1 MAEMIPDRMPTGASI
16 GEKRVFQLLQKLP
29 DDVIVYY
36 EPVVGQRYP
45 DFVVV
50 MPETGLLIIEVKGW
64 YPGHIVS
71 ASNQEV
77 EIEAHGTKER
87 HRHPVRQAREYQY
100 ALMDT
105 ARRHRQTAALL
116 HPDGK
121 HEGRFIFPFGHL
133 AVLSNCER
141 GQLIE
146 RELTEVFSGPRVLAK
161 DELAALE
168 SLDAAAL
175 VDCFR
180 QAFDPWWPI
189 SRLSDDQISV
199 LRAILHPE
207 VVVSRQNPDEPA
219 TEIDLAVLDLR
230 QERNARSIGE
240 GHRIIYGVAGSG
252 KTVILIARAK
262 MVSSDPGRRCL
273 ILCYNKAL
281 AEYFQSVFAGVD
293 NVDCM
298 NFHAFGGLH
307 GVHFNANE
315 EEEDYGIRLQQK
327 LSQEPARYDAV
338 FIDEAQD
345 FARSWF
351 QCAKAVLKEPDE
363 GDLLIVG
370 DGTQTLYRRRRFTWS
385 DAGIRA
391 QGRVINR
398 RFDLDKNYRN
408 TRQILQIANAFANA
422 KEGGAPEEALQSL
435 IPDADAATRQGRN
448 PEIYFAP
455 NLEEEILLLVSEVR
469 KLIKSGLKPRDI
481 AVLYRANT
489 KRWVYKLA
497 QRLAEHVPVSW
508 PQGNHQAYAHPSGV
522 KITTMHSAKGL
533 QWPVVIVARADM
545 MPFRVEESDEP
556 EELMLLEKGLMY
568 VAMTRAE
575 TQLIFTA
582 SSRDGFAQQIEK
594 LLQSLPVALA

>member
-50 MPETGLLIIEVKGW
+50 LPETGLLIIEVKGW

-71 ASNQEV
+71 ASKQDV
-77 EIEAHGTKER
+77 EIEAHGTKEK

-116 HPDGK
+116 HPEGN

-133 AVLSNCER
+133 AILSNCER

-146 RELTEVFSGPRVLAK
+146 RGLAEVFGGPRVLAK
-161 DELAALE
+161 DELAELD
-168 SLDAAAL
+168 SLDAQAL
-175 VDCFR
+175 LECFR
-180 QAFDPWWPI
+180 KAFDPWWPI
-189 SRLSDDQISV
+189 TRLSDDQVSV

-207 VVVSRQNPDEPA
+207 VVVSRPNSDEPA

-262 MVSSDPGRRCL
+262 MVSSDPGKRCL
-273 ILCYNKAL
+273 ILCYNRAL
-281 AEYFQSVFAGVD
+281 ADHFQSVFAGVT

-298 NFHAFGGLH
+298 NFHAFGGTW
-307 GVHFNANE
+307 GVHFNEQE
-315 EEEDYGIRLQQK
+315 EEEDYGIRLLEK
-327 LSQEPARYDAV
+327 LSKQPARYDAV
-338 FIDEAQD
+338 FVDEAQD

-351 QCAKAVLKEPDE
+351 HCAKSALKEPDD

-370 DGTQTLYRRRRFTWS
+370 DGTQMLYRRRRFTWRE
-385 DAGIRA
+385 AGINA

-398 RFDLDKNYRN
+398 RFDLDRNYRN
-408 TRQILQIANAFANA
+408 TRQILEISCAFANA
-422 KEGGAPEEALQSL
+422 AEGGAPEESLQSL
-435 IPDADAATRQGRN
+435 IPDAAAATRNGRN
-448 PEIYFAP
+448 PEIHFAP
-455 NLEEEILLLVSEVR
+455 SLEAEVSLLVSKVR
-469 KLIKSGLKPRDI
+469 ELINSGLKPRDI
-481 AVLYRANT
+481 AVLYRANASN
-489 KRWVYKLA
+489 WVYKLA
-497 QRLAEHVPVSW
+497 RNLAEHVPVNW
-508 PQGNHQAYAHPSGV
+508 KQGNNQAYAHPSGV
-522 KITTMHSAKGL
+522 RLSTMHSAKGL
-533 QWPVVIVARADM
+533 QWPAVIIARADM
-545 MPFRVEESDEP
+545 MPFRVEGSDEP
-556 EELMLLEKGLMY
+556 DVVMRLERGLMY

-575 TQLIFTA
+575 TQLVFTA
-582 SSRDGFAQQIEK
+582 SSRDGFASQIEM
-594 LLQSLPVALA
+594 LLQPQAAR